1 MPNDQNILPVGTI
14 LNYGC
19 YRIDKKLG
27 QGGFGITYLATE
39 IGVEE
44 TIGEGK
50 IEVIPVSTKEKVV
63 IKEMFYEDIC
73 SREDSTRRV
82 TITNS
87 EKKLEFS
94 KLVEKQKQEG
104 RYLRSLKHKNI
115 VKNKKIFI
123 ENDTAY
129 IVMEY
134 LQGMDL
140 SEVLEKTEKLSID
153 KTIKYI
159 RQILAALQHVHQ
171 HNILHLDIK
180 PSNIFILKSS
190 DDAILIDFG
199 ASLSYNDDGK
209 VKNTTSKLVSGISC
223 YATVEQNDLDNLKYF
238 DPTLDT
244 FSLTGTFY
252 HCITGVIPPKATLRI
267 SGRSNIV
274 LPSDIDSSIN
284 DYYDA
289 IIEKGLNLKYDNRFS
304 SASEFLIAL
313 DNESVYKSKI
323 QSAQTLIIKSQYEE
337 ALEELKIAEA
347 LIGPTKTTKSLI
359 EKCKGSA
366 QKEDDVIEYEKFYK
380 LGLEFELK
388 GNYENALAQF
398 EKANSISA
406 NKAECIGKIEN
417 CKTKIEQRK
426 KEEKIAQL
434 WNTVHAE
441 NEAKNYENSLKYL
454 QQILLFDPSNKAAIE
469 LKTEVEKNISITKE
483 IKNLIK
489 DAQTKE
495 QKKEWEEAISIYKR
509 ILIYYPENELKKE
522 IEKAIVNCQNQA
534 AKTQV
539 LNSTTNDK
547 EFDKAY
553 QKGIEFLKIEEYSQ
567 ALSWF
572 YTASR
577 FNPENKEVKEKMS
590 LCKSKLNESNDTNI
604 STPHNSTREIINTKL
619 SPEIES
625 NKVDEN
631 NKSGNTTKILIG
643 LGFIIIFVIG
653 LYYTMSPKKATEVAP
668 TSDSTTVV
676 ISDSTL
682 VTEKQYPPTA
692 TDTIKSYTGK
702 EYNNLPNG
710 QGKATYNNGDTFEGE
725 FKDGERVNGK
735 YIWSDNV
742 YYKGNYEKNALYNGT
757 LFNADGT
764 TQAEYVNGEQKDSK
778 VISQKNKSN
787 KKKNK
792 SNKKKKND
800 TSNSNE
806 EIYVDPW
813 ENNTQKSS
821 GNGMMAK

>member
-1 MPNDQNILPVGTI
+1 MSNEQNILPIGTI

-73 SREDSTRRV
+73 SREDTTRRV

-87 EKKLEFS
+87 EKKLEFN

-115 VKNKKIFI
+115 VKNKKIFL

-134 LQGMDL
+134 LEGIDL
-140 SEVLEKTEKLSID
+140 SEVLEKTGKLSID
-153 KTIKYI
+153 KTLKYI

-171 HNILHLDIK
+171 HNIIHLDIK

-199 ASLSYNDDGK
+199 ASLSYSDDGK

-223 YATVEQNDLDNLKYF
+223 YAAVEQNDLDNLKYF
-238 DPTLDT
+238 DATLDT

-267 SGRSNIV
+267 SGRSNII

-323 QSAQTLIIKSQYEE
+323 QSAQTLIIKSQYED
-337 ALEELKIAEA
+337 ALKELKIAEA
-347 LIGPTKTTKSLI
+347 LIGSTKTTKSLI

-366 QKEDDVIEYEKFYK
+366 QKDEFVIEYEKFYK
-380 LGLEFELK
+380 LGLELELK
-388 GNYENALAQF
+388 GNYENALIHF
-398 EKANSISA
+398 EKANSIVS
-406 NKAECIGKIEN
+406 NKAECISKIEN
-417 CKTKIEQRK
+417 CKTILKQRE

-434 WNTVHAE
+434 WITVRIE
-441 NEAKNYENSLKYL
+441 NEAKNYENTLKYL
-454 QQILLFDPSNKAAIE
+454 QQILSIEPSNIAAIE
-469 LKTEVEKNISITKE
+469 LKTEVEKNISKTKE

-489 DAQTKE
+489 DAQSKE
-495 QKKEWEEAISIYKR
+495 QKKDWEEALSIYKR
-509 ILIYYPENELKKE
+509 ILIQYPENELKKE
-522 IEKAIVNCQNQA
+522 IEKAVVNCQSQA
-534 AKTQV
+534 GKTQV
-539 LNSTTNDK
+539 LNSTTNNK

-553 QKGIEFLKIEEYSQ
+553 QKGLEFLKIEEYSQ

-577 FNPENKEVKEKMS
+577 FNPEHKDVKEKMN
-590 LCKSKLNESNDTNI
+590 LCKSKLNEPDDTEI
-604 STPHNSTREIINTKL
+604 STILNSAREEINTKVL
-619 SPEIES
+619 PEI
-625 NKVDEN
+625 
-631 NKSGNTTKILIG
+631 KSKIDGKDNSSAKSRNKILIG
-643 LGFIIIFVIG
+643 FGCIIVILIIG
-653 LYYTMSPKKATEVAP
+653 LYFSLNPKKAKEVAITP
-668 TSDSTTVV
+668 DSTVVV
-676 ISDSTL
+676 ISDSTS

-725 FKDGERVNGK
+725 FKDGERVKGK
-735 YIWSDNV
+735 YTWSDNV
-742 YYKGNYEKNALYNGT
+742 YYIGDYEKNALYNGT
-757 LFNADGT
+757 LFNTDGT
-764 TQAEYVNGEQKDSK
+764 KTLYVNGKQKDSK
-778 VISQKNKSN
+778 VITQKK
-787 KKKNK
+787 K
-792 SNKKKKND
+792 SNKKKKVD
-800 TSNSNE
+800 TSNSTE
-806 EIYVDPW
+806 KIYVDPYK
-813 ENNTQKSS
+813 NNQQNKVS